1 MYIISK
7 QKDYYDGVVGS
18 VGIDKTIVYER
29 VAQEIESNKD
39 YPKTIVELAD
49 GDSSTWWDTGLN
61 RYHVK
66 KDQKKFDGNCAFIVG
81 FCGKLYVGWK
91 FYREI
96 KRQFGYSSHWKTE
109 FTYDIDHASKYMET
123 KIGKNTFLQ
132 DHLKNIVDA
141 NVLDVFREYNTP
153 AFVYDCDWSEDNFGG
168 NYRHSFVINPKL
180 KDLQFYKVFDA
191 FTAFQEIS
199 MFLGGVLGVGEKEII
214 EIEDKYKI
222 GQHGFDKWSFR
233 KEPTKK
239 KGRR

>member
-7 QKDYYDGVVGS
+7 QKDYYDGVVGT

-29 VAQEIESNKD
+29 VLQEIENEKD
-39 YPKTIVELAD
+39 YPQEIVELER
-49 GDSSTWWDTGLN
+49 GEEVGYWRMGLQ

-66 KDQKKFDGNCAFIVG
+66 KEQKRFAGNCAFIVG

-91 FYREI
+91 FYRKIE
-96 KRQFGYSSHWKTE
+96 RRFHYSPAWKVE
-109 FTYDIDHASKYMET
+109 FTYDADYAAKYMET
-123 KIGKNTFLQ
+123 QVGKNTFLHDQ
-132 DHLKNIVDA
+132 LKKIDNA

-153 AFVYDCDWSEDNFGG
+153 AFAYDCEWSEDNYGG
-168 NYRHSFVINPKL
+168 NYRHKFEINPIL

-191 FTAFQEIS
+191 FTAFQEIQ
-199 MFLGGVLGVGEKEII
+199 MFISGVLGTGEKEMV

-233 KEPTKK
+233 REPTKK
-239 KGRR
+239 KG